1 MRLKRSKSLTLQSSD
16 DSSPFTDLEA
26 KGTRNHITG
35 RSDKYDY
42 MFQGYGQYAGV
53 RILPQ
58 SSSMVVQDLEVRSD
72 EVK

>member
-1 MRLKRSKSLTLQSSD
+1 MRLKRSKSVTLQSFD

-35 RSDKYDY
+35 RSGKYDY
-42 MFQGYGQYAGV
+42 MFQGYGEYAGV
-53 RILPQ
+53 RMPPQ

-72 EVK
+72 EIR